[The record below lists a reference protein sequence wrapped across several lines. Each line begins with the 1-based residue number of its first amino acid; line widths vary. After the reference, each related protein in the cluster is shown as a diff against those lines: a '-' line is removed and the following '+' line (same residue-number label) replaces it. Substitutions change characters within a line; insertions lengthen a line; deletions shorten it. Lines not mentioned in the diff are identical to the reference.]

1 MPFAIRVLLK
11 DELDINASTGSG
23 SSIRI
28 LKGTQALERTSETCQ
43 ALATAMGRLVYH
55 VN

>member
-1 MPFAIRVLLK
+1 MPFAIRVLLT

-28 LKGTQALERTSETCQ
+28 FKGTQALERTSETCQ
-43 ALATAMGRLVYH
+43 ALATAMGRRVYH